1 MNAPALPTVRDHLAA
16 LGDGPE
22 WVTRLGEAIQAV
34 TRCDAALAAL
44 RARDLASHP
53 ALAEGL
59 GQYAAGWLAL
69 AAADRGTLTPLQQ
82 ETLARVLA
90 DIHQQLAE
98 HFPVKEQG
106 S

>member
-1 MNAPALPTVRDHLAA
+1 MSARAIPTVRDHLTA
-16 LGDGPE
+16 LGGCPE
-22 WVTRLGEAIQAV
+22 WIARLGEAIQAV

-69 AAADRGTLTPLQQ
+69 VTADRGTLTPLQQ

-90 DIHQQLAE
+90 EIHQQLIE
-98 HFPVKEQG
+98 HFPTKEQE
-106 S
+106 